1 MNTYYTPFGNQN
13 DDEMYRR
20 TLYYQTK
27 ARQERKEIRK
37 LGNIMGCAVLA
48 FVVVQL
54 ISSTL
59 LVSSSTLYAK
69 YESSSIFQNS
79 FGIICVEVLAVAVPF
94 AIMALCNKNKY
105 KVNLI
110 PAERVGFG
118 KGFLWVGFGMLCC
131 IGADYIVA
139 VIMAI
144 AEQLGYELT
153 QGEVADPD
161 NPFACVIAVVATAV
175 VPAVCEEFAMR
186 CCSLGL
192 LRNYG
197 KAFGVVSVSIV
208 FGLLH
213 GNVIQFVF
221 AGLVGLI
228 LGYVTIKTGSIIP
241 AIFIHGFNNGMS
253 ALATVLVYAF
263 GEKADEVSTYVFFG
277 FWLAVGVICT
287 IVLALKKQ
295 LGFRLDEKNNEPFA
309 NSLSQKIGA
318 FVSSPVLII
327 SCIYLIFSTVLSIEK
342 M

>member
-13 DDEMYRR
+13 DDEMYRK
-20 TLYYQTK
+20 TLYYQAK
-27 ARQERKEIRK
+27 AKQERKEIRK

-48 FVVVQL
+48 YVVVQN
-54 ISSTL
+54 IASYL
-59 LVSSSTLYAK
+59 LLMNDTLYAK
-69 YESSSIFQNS
+69 YNASSIFQNS
-79 FGIICVEVLAVAVPF
+79 FGIICVEVLAVALPF
-94 AIMALCNKNKY
+94 AVMALLNKNKY

-110 PAERVGFG
+110 PSERIGFS

-131 IGADYIVA
+131 IGADYIVSIIIS
-139 VIMAI
+139 V

-153 QGEVADPD
+153 QGEVADPE
-161 NPFACVIAVVATAV
+161 NPFACIIVVAATAV

-228 LGYVTIKTGSIIP
+228 LGYVTVKTGSVIP

-253 ALATVLVYAF
+253 AFSMILVYIF
-263 GEKADEVSTYVFFG
+263 GEKADDTSTYVFFG
-277 FWLAVGVICT
+277 FWVILGIICT
-287 IVLALKKQ
+287 VVLALKRQ
-295 LGFRLDEKNNEPFA
+295 LSFRLDEKASEPFG
-309 NSLSQKIGA
+309 NSLSQKLGA
-318 FVSSPVLII
+318 FISSPVLII
-327 SCIYLIFSTVLSIEK
+327 SSLYLIVITVLSIK
-342 M
+342 KI